1 MPTKK
6 QTPLHNSAEDTE
18 TLHNANDKA
27 FKKVFLVKDTVLEYI
42 HRYFPL
48 LETYVDL
55 DNLESYNTDYVNKN
69 FDEYFSDVVYRTT
82 LKESPNPL
90 KKRTSKKK
98 ITVVLLFEHKKAVGS
113 SFILFL
119 QLLEYIIFIWRQDVA
134 NGKKP
139 SIIVPIVVNQGKRE
153 LKLKSLH
160 GCFRGV
166 PQELLSY
173 IPNFH
178 IHLTNVQPLTGKEL
192 LTLDER
198 GLLRSLFLAYIF
210 VEDRNRIEDMVIE
223 IFKFLKYQ
231 PEKFDFFEHIFEYVT
246 KEGYLSQEEIDDL
259 LEKYLSPKI
268 KINVMTS
275 VQEWLMKGEAKG
287 EAKGAIEGAMR
298 QKRKMVLRG
307 KWKTAPADFLA
318 DQSELPLEE
327 VNNLFKGYDA
337 VYAAWQTNK
346 HIQFDAVQTT
356 YLTASEITYLL
367 DLFNQHSGWN

>member
-6 QTPLHNSAEDTE
+6 QTPLHNPTNDTE

-82 LKESPNPL
+82 LKESPNPS

-113 SFILFL
+113 SFLLFL

-139 SIIVPIVVNQGKRE
+139 SIIIPIVVNQGKRE

-166 PQELLSY
+166 PQELLAY

-192 LTLDER
+192 MTLDER

-246 KEGYLSQEEIDDL
+246 KEGYLSQEEIDEL
-259 LEKYLSPKI
+259 LEKYLSPKV
-268 KINVMTS
+268 KDNVMTS
-275 VQEWLMKGEAKG
+275 VQEWLMQGKITGEQSKA
-287 EAKGAIEGAMR
+287 
-298 QKRKMVLRG
+298 RKMVLRG

-327 VNNLFKGYDA
+327 VNNLFKGYDV
-337 VYAAWQTNK
+337 VYAAWQSNK
-346 HIQFDAVQTT
+346 HIQADTVQTT
-356 YLTASEITYLL
+356 HLTASEITYLL
-367 DLFNQHSGWN
+367 DLFNKYSGWN